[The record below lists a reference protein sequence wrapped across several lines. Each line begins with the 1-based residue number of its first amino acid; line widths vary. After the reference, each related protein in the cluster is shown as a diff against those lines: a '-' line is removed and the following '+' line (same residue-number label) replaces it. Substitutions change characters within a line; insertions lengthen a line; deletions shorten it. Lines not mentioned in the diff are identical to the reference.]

1 MKKVGSQVAVA
12 VVCCIL
18 GFMIAHQLKIVSIQE
33 NNENA
38 SRSSTEISQEVDKLS
53 KQKGELQKKVD
64 DLQKQVKGYQ
74 SAAAD
79 SSSTNKQILDELNKD
94 KMVLG
99 VVDVSGPGVEID
111 ITPQNISHSSSS
123 AVTDNT
129 SDRGRPIKGEDIV
142 DLINELNFSQAEA
155 ISVND
160 NRITAATGIKSS
172 SGGSDIFI
180 GDDRIS
186 PYEKITIKAI
196 GNSKLLYSALSY
208 PGVLSMIPENYKIEY
223 NKFDNIKIKKSTK
236 IIKFDFAKPSNK

>member
-1 MKKVGSQVAVA
+1 MKKLGSQIAVA

-33 NNENA
+33 SNENT
-38 SRSSTEISQEVDKLS
+38 SRSSTEISEQVDKLS

-79 SSSTNKQILDELNKD
+79 SNSTNKQILDELNKD

-99 VVDVSGPGVEID
+99 VVDVAGPGVEIT
-111 ITPQNISHSSSS
+111 ITPQNISHSNN
-123 AVTDNT
+123 ATTDNA
-129 SDRGRPIKGEDIV
+129 SNRGEAIKGEDIV

-155 ISVND
+155 VSVND
-160 NRITAATGIKSS
+160 NRITALTGIKSS

-208 PGVLSMIPENYKIEY
+208 PGVLSMIPGNYKVEY
-223 NKFDNIKIKKSTK
+223 NKVDNIKIKKSDK

>member
-1 MKKVGSQVAVA
+1 MKKLGSQIAVA
-12 VVCCIL
+12 AVCCIL

-33 NNENA
+33 NNENT

-53 KQKGELQKKVD
+53 KEKGELQKKVD

-79 SSSTNKQILDELNKD
+79 SSTTNKQILDELNKD

-99 VVDVSGPGVEID
+99 VVDVSGPGVEIT
-111 ITPQNISHSSSS
+111 ITPQNISRSGS
-123 AVTDNT
+123 ADSDST
-129 SDRGRPIKGEDIV
+129 SDTTRPIKGEDIV

-160 NRITAATGIKSS
+160 NRITAVTGIKSS
-172 SGGSDIFI
+172 SGGTDIFI

-196 GNSKLLYSALSY
+196 GNSKMLYSALSY
-208 PGVLSMIPENYKIEY
+208 PGVLSMIPENYKVEY
-223 NKFDNIKIKKSTK
+223 NKVDNIKIKKSSK

>member
-1 MKKVGSQVAVA
+1 MKKLGSQVAVA

-79 SSSTNKQILDELNKD
+79 SSSTNKQILDELNQD

-99 VVDVSGPGVEID
+99 VEDVSGPGVEID
-111 ITPQNISHSSSS
+111 ITPQNLSHSNST
-123 AVTDNT
+123 V
-129 SDRGRPIKGEDIV
+129 SDSGRPIKGEDIV

-160 NRITAATGIKSS
+160 TRITGTTGIKSS

-208 PGVLSMIPENYKIEY
+208 PGVLSIIPEDYQIEY
-223 NKFDNIKIKKSTK
+223 NKFDNITIKKSTK
-236 IIKFDFAKPSNK
+236 IVKFDFAKPSNK

>member
-1 MKKVGSQVAVA
+1 MKKLGSQIAVA
-12 VVCCIL
+12 AVCCIL

-33 NNENA
+33 NNENT

-53 KQKGELQKKVD
+53 KEKGELQKKVD

-79 SSSTNKQILDELNKD
+79 SSTTNKQILDELNKD

-99 VVDVSGPGVEID
+99 VVDVSGPGVEIS
-111 ITPQNISHSSSS
+111 ITPQNISRSGS
-123 AVTDNT
+123 AV
-129 SDRGRPIKGEDIV
+129 SDGASDTTRPIKGEDIV

-160 NRITAATGIKSS
+160 NRITAITGIKSS
-172 SGGSDIFI
+172 SGGTDIFI

-186 PYEKITIKAI
+186 PYEKITIRAI
-196 GNSKLLYSALSY
+196 GNSKMLYSALSY
-208 PGVLSMIPENYKIEY
+208 PGVLSMIPENYKVEY
-223 NKFDNIKIKKSTK
+223 NKVDNIKIKKSSK